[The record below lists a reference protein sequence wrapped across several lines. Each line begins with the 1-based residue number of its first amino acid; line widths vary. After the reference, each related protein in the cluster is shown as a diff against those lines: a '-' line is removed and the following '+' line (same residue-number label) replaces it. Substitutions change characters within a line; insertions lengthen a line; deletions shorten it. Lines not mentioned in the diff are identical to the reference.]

1 VKAFHPCLGPE
12 GDAVNDGVTVQRRE
26 PIGLEGVR
34 RELVVVY
41 ITLQPA
47 LRLQMSTD
55 ALGQAVDPL

>member
-1 VKAFHPCLGPE
+1 LGPE
-12 GDAVNDGVTVQRRE
+12 GDAVNDGATVQRRE

-41 ITLQPA
+41 ITLQQA